1 MARGDLHSFVRGLCR
16 RLGDRGVGLPDAELL
31 ARWVASRD
39 EAAFELLLHRHA
51 SLVLGVC
58 RRMLNDPQDVE
69 DAFQATFLL
78 LLRKAAAVRKGE
90 SLGSWLYKVAYR
102 VALRARGERV
112 RPTASPEALE
122 TVCARPEEDLLWRDL
137 RPVLD
142 EEVRGLPEKYRT
154 AFILCHLQGKT
165 NQEAADA
172 LGCPLGTVL
181 SRLAWARQRLRDR
194 LTRRGLAVS
203 SAVLLTVLS
212 QNACPAAVPPALL
225 QATFGTLTQPAA
237 AGTAGAVSAKAFLLA
252 EGVRKTMFLTK
263 LKVTTAVAALVCLL
277 GLGTVALTY
286 RAEATPAPGYLGGAP
301 ADRDEEKAAPAAK
314 KRNWVLVPARQQGV
328 VEVIGREPRP
338 GEKVPADKLVTVKLA
353 GKPTQLVRLVEGD
366 SIRKGE
372 LLARIDDALARND
385 TQIKLAKLDAS
396 EAEWRASGKTKD
408 EALKRY
414 EALLDASR
422 RAPGSVAPEEIRG
435 AKLTWERYVEDEKAK
450 FQAINVAKQE
460 LQQAKVLLDLY
471 EIRSPVDGVIA
482 EILKKEGEAVRQF
495 EGVFRVRIDS
505 GKK

>member
-1 MARGDLHSFVRGLCR
+1 MARGDLHSFVQGLCR

-112 RPTASPEALE
+112 RPTTSSEALE
-122 TVCARPEEDLLWRDL
+122 AVCARPEEDLLWRDL

-142 EEVRGLPEKYRT
+142 EEVRSLPEKYRT

-165 NQEAADA
+165 NQEAADT

-181 SRLAWARQRLRDR
+181 SRLAWARERLRDR

-203 SAVLLTVLS
+203 SVVLLTVLS
-212 QNACPAAVPPALL
+212 RNACPAAVPPALL

-237 AGTAGAVSAKAFLLA
+237 AGAVSAKAFVLA
-252 EGVRKTMFLTK
+252 EGVRKAMFLTK
-263 LKVTTAVAALVCLL
+263 LKVTTAVAALACLL
-277 GLGTVALTY
+277 GLGTVAVSH

-301 ADRDEEKAAPAAK
+301 ADRDGEKARPAAK

-338 GEKVPADKLVTVKLA
+338 GEKVPADRLVTVKVA

-372 LLARIDDALARND
+372 LLARIDDAIARVD
-385 TQIKLAKLDAS
+385 VDIKVAKVAAS
-396 EAEWRASGKTKD
+396 EADWRASRKTKD
-408 EALKRY
+408 EAQKRY
-414 EALLDASR
+414 EVLVDTVR
-422 RAPGSVAPEEIRG
+422 RVPGSVAPEELRG
-435 AKLTWERYVEDEKAK
+435 AKLTWERYIEDEKAK
-450 FQAINVAKQE
+450 LQGINVAKQE

-505 GKK
+505 GKR

>member
-16 RLGDRGVGLPDAELL
+16 HLGDRGVGLPDAELL

-58 RRMLNDPQDVE
+58 RRLLNAPQDVE

-112 RPTASPEALE
+112 RSTASAEALE

-142 EEVRGLPEKYRT
+142 EEVRGLPEKYRV

-181 SRLAWARQRLRDR
+181 SRLAWARERLRNR
-194 LTRRGLAVS
+194 LTRRGVAVS

-212 QNACPAAVPPALL
+212 QNACPAAVPPSLL
-225 QATFGTLTQPAA
+225 QATFGTLTHPAA
-237 AGTAGAVSAKAFLLA
+237 VGTAGAVSARAFLLA
-252 EGVRKTMFLTK
+252 EGVRKAMFLTK
-263 LKVTTAVAALVCLL
+263 LKVTTALAALACLL
-277 GLGTVALTY
+277 GLGTIAVTH

-301 ADRDEEKAAPAAK
+301 ADKDAEKATPPAK

-328 VEVIGREPRP
+328 VEMIGREPRA
-338 GEKVPADKLVTVKLA
+338 GEKVPADKLVTVGPV
-353 GKPTQLVRLVEGD
+353 GKQKQYVRLVEGD
-366 SIRKGE
+366 SVRKGE
-372 LLARIDDALARND
+372 LLARIDDAVARND
-385 TQIKLAKLDAS
+385 IEIKVARVAAS
-396 EAEWRASGKTKD
+396 EADWRASGKTKD
-408 EALKRY
+408 EAQKRY
-414 EALLDASR
+414 ESLQEAGR
-422 RAPGSVAPEEIRG
+422 RAPGSVSNEEIRG
-435 AKLTWERYVEDEKAK
+435 AKLTWERYTEDEKAK

-460 LQQAKVLLDLY
+460 LQGAKVLFDMY
-471 EIRSPVDGVIA
+471 EIRSPVDGVIV
-482 EILKKEGEAVRQF
+482 EILKKEGEAVRQL

-505 GKK
+505 SKK